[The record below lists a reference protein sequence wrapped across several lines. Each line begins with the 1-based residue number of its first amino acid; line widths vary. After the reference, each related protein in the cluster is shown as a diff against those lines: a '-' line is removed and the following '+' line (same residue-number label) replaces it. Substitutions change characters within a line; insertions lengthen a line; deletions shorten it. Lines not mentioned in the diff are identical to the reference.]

1 MSTANPKNTKPAE
14 KLLFP
19 AEELYGES
27 LGTDAIH
34 RGDCV
39 ELLRQLD
46 DESVDLVF
54 ADPPFNIGYEYDQYE
69 DKHSDE
75 DYLKWCEAWISQTH
89 RVLKPS
95 GSFWLAIGDEYAA
108 ELKVLAKQL
117 GYTPRN
123 WVVWYYTF
131 GQNCSRKFNR
141 SHAHL
146 FHFVK
151 DESLHTFNADDPAVR
166 VPSARALVYGDKRA
180 NPKGRLPDDT
190 WMVAPERSNDWVLR
204 PQDLQEAEGAFAPLD
219 DTWYFSRVAGTFKER
234 QGFHG
239 CQMPEQLLGRIVRVC
254 SKPGDLVVDP
264 FSGSGTTLAVAK
276 KLGRRWLGLEL
287 SDDYVKYSNERLE
300 KCEEGDELIGPA
312 DPVGSAPST
321 AAGRKLKGHPL
332 VNEKTSDSTDAK
344 IKALKSSEPKQIAA
358 SNKSEITEPLSPNT
372 SVSIKDL
379 TRQAIVDAFVVAHD
393 GKSVDWLLCDP
404 QLQQAYHSGCQT
416 AGLIGGPTDWN
427 HELLKLR
434 KSGHLPKLKLNRSTV
449 SSEII
454 DRCAYAAEIAWRESQ
469 RKYPG
474 VALDELFASP
484 GKAFFFDRAAAK
496 QIGRDALAEKDEQGN
511 KTLSESTLRWAALR
525 LRKARHSLAKE
536 AKQYDYVLQTRDFN
550 RFRSWARFRTKTLSG
565 IAGVYLLRAAD
576 KSVLYVGE
584 TLDLAAR
591 LTLHNNT
598 SVLGRQISQISI
610 IEAEELPSIEYR
622 QPLWTHLVERYEP
635 RWNIAPAKV
644 AAE

>member
-1 MSTANPKNTKPAE
+1 MSTANPQGAKPNE

-27 LGTDAIH
+27 LGVDAIH

-69 DKHSDE
+69 DSHSDE
-75 DYLKWCEAWISQTH
+75 DYLKWCEAWIGQTH

-117 GYTPRN
+117 GYTARN
-123 WVVWYYTF
+123 WVIWYYTF

-151 DESLHTFNADDPAVR
+151 DEALHTFNADDPAVR

-190 WMVAPERSNDWVLR
+190 WMIAPERNPNWVLR
-204 PQDLQEAEGAFAPLD
+204 PQDLQDSKEAFAPLD
-219 DTWYFSRVAGTFKER
+219 DTWYYSRVAGTFKER

-264 FSGSGTTLAVAK
+264 FAGSGTTLAVAK

-300 KCEEGDELIGPA
+300 KCQEGDDLIGPA
-312 DPVGSAPST
+312 DPVGSSPST
-321 AAGRKLKGHPL
+321 ASGRKLKGHPL
-332 VNEKTSDSTDAK
+332 VQNQANDSVNIEPTK
-344 IKALKSSEPKQIAA
+344 VSEP
-358 SNKSEITEPLSPNT
+358 EPTQAKRGQTKTQTHSL
-372 SVSIKDL
+372 SIKEL
-379 TRQAIVDAFVVAHD
+379 TRQAIVDAFVASHQ

-404 QLQQAYHSGCQT
+404 ELQDQFHAGCQS

-434 KSGHLPKLKLNRSTV
+434 KSGHLPKLKLNRSSV
-449 SSEII
+449 SAELI
-454 DRCAYAAEIAWRESQ
+454 DRCAFAAEIAWRESQ

-496 QIGRDALAEKDEQGN
+496 QIGREALAEKNEQGR
-511 KTLSESTLRWAALR
+511 KTLGASTLRWAALR
-525 LRKARHSLAKE
+525 LRKARHSLANE
-536 AKQYDYVLQTRDFN
+536 AKQYDYVLQTRDFD
-550 RFRSWARFRTKTLSG
+550 RFRAWSRLRVNALAG
-565 IAGVYLLRAAD
+565 IAGVYQLRAAD

-584 TLDLAAR
+584 TLDLAIR
-591 LTLHNNT
+591 LALHNNT
-598 SVLGRQISQISI
+598 TVLGRQIAQVSI
-610 IEAEELPSIEYR
+610 IEAEALPSLEYR
-622 QPLWTHLVERYEP
+622 QPLWTHLVGRYEP
-635 RWNIAPAKV
+635 RWNLPPAK
-644 AAE
+644 ALAD